1 MEKKIF
7 RYQNRETDG
16 GVEYRE
22 AGVWLKKQDGQCT
35 ADMFVLAVCRTRL
48 KKHEN
53 GNKPPSSGADLLLQ
67 EDSVEETD
75 GESPRLADFAG
86 WMDE

>member
-22 AGVWLKKQDGQCT
+22 AGVWLKKQDG
-35 ADMFVLAVCRTRL
+35 
-48 KKHEN
+48 
-53 GNKPPSSGADLLLQ
+53 
-67 EDSVEETD
+67 
-75 GESPRLADFAG
+75 
-86 WMDE
+86 